1 MTINYNVTGTERK
14 RLADYI
20 SGFMGTEKKYLGA
33 PTFAYQIG
41 YLTVSKD
48 GAISFEDRGYNSD
61 IDALMAELEGQG
73 FHTEDTIAKAD
84 TAAPEAASGEDAD
97 TAEPEATSGEDA
109 AQPDEAQASTESETA
124 PAEESVTQ
132 PHGFGLTVTLPA
144 ASFTADGLNNL
155 HALIASK
162 GRLIRKALGIDLLP
176 VQVEVETVSF
186 PWFEGRELD
195 ADEVKTYTH
204 LIASLCDMARN
215 QKRITAK
222 EKVTDN
228 DKYAFRCFLLRLGF
242 IGAEF
247 KDERKILLRDL
258 SGNSAFKSGQ
268 RRTEDLQ
275 SEPPTSTAAVEA
287 QGDRELAEA
296 LADELLIQ
304 QVNASFGE
312 EAAS

>member
-48 GAISFEDRGYNSD
+48 GAVSFEDRGYNSD

-73 FHTEDTIAKAD
+73 FHTEDTITKV
-84 TAAPEAASGEDAD
+84 D
-97 TAEPEATSGEDA
+97 TAEDAAEPDKANADTEQEAT
-109 AQPDEAQASTESETA
+109 
-124 PAEESVTQ
+124 PAEDGVTQ
-132 PHGFGLTVTLPA
+132 SQGCGLTVTLPA
-144 ASFTADGLNNL
+144 ASLPSEALTNLTNLLTA
-155 HALIASK
+155 K
-162 GRLIRKALGIDLLP
+162 GQLIRKALGVEALP
-176 VQVEVETVSF
+176 VEVSTDTVSF
-186 PWFEGRELD
+186 PWFKGRDLD
-195 ADEVKTYTH
+195 ADEAKTYTH
-204 LIASLCDMARN
+204 LISALCDMARN

-222 EKVTDN
+222 EKATDN

-258 SGNSAFKSGQ
+258 SGNSAFKSGS
-268 RRTEDLQ
+268 RRDATL
-275 SEPPTSTAAVEA
+275 
-287 QGDRELAEA
+287 
-296 LADELLIQ
+296 
-304 QVNASFGE
+304 GE

>member
-1 MTINYNVTGTERK
+1 MMINYNVTGAERK

-41 YLTVSKD
+41 YLTVSKG
-48 GAISFEDRGYNSD
+48 GAVSFEDRGYNSD

-84 TAAPEAASGEDAD
+84 TAEDAAELDEANASTEPEAA
-97 TAEPEATSGEDA
+97 
-109 AQPDEAQASTESETA
+109 
-124 PAEESVTQ
+124 PAEDGATQ
-132 PHGFGLTVTLPA
+132 PHGCGLTVTLPA
-144 ASFTADGLNNL
+144 ASLPSEALANL
-155 HALIASK
+155 TSLLAAK
-162 GRLIRKALGIDLLP
+162 GRLIQKALGVEALP
-176 VQVEVETVSF
+176 VEVSPDTVSF
-186 PWFEGRELD
+186 PWFEGRDLD

-204 LIASLCDMARN
+204 LIAALCDMARN

-222 EKVTDN
+222 EKATDN

-258 SGNSAFKSGQ
+258 SGNSAFKSG
-268 RRTEDLQ
+268 TGKEVADH
-275 SEPPTSTAAVEA
+275 AVSA
-287 QGDRELAEA
+287 
-296 LADELLIQ
+296 
-304 QVNASFGE
+304 
-312 EAAS
+312 

>member
-14 RLADYI
+14 RLANYI
-20 SGFMGTEKKYLGA
+20 SGFMGTDKKYLGA

-48 GAISFEDRGYNSD
+48 GAVSFEDRGYNSD

-84 TAAPEAASGEDAD
+84 TAEPEAAPTEGDA
-97 TAEPEATSGEDA
+97 
-109 AQPDEAQASTESETA
+109 
-124 PAEESVTQ
+124 TQ
-132 PHGFGLTVTLPA
+132 PHGCGLTVTLPA
-144 ASFTADGLNNL
+144 ASLPSEALVNLTSLLTA
-155 HALIASK
+155 K
-162 GRLIRKALGIDLLP
+162 GRLIRKALGVEALP
-176 VQVEVETVSF
+176 VEVSPETVSF
-186 PWFEGRELD
+186 PWFEGRDLD
-195 ADEVKTYTH
+195 ADEAKAYTH
-204 LIASLCDMARN
+204 LIAALCDMARN

-222 EKVTDN
+222 EKATDN

-258 SGNSAFKSGQ
+258 SGNSAFKSGKCNTEALQ
-268 RRTEDLQ
+268 R
-275 SEPPTSTAAVEA
+275 SHPASTAAVEV

-312 EAAS
+312 EAVC

>member
-48 GAISFEDRGYNSD
+48 GEVSFEDRGYNSD
-61 IDALMAELEGQG
+61 IDALMVELEDQG

-84 TAAPEAASGEDAD
+84 T
-97 TAEPEATSGEDA
+97 TEPEA
-109 AQPDEAQASTESETA
+109 A
-124 PAEESVTQ
+124 PAEEGVTQ

-144 ASFTADGLNNL
+144 ASLPSEALANL
-155 HALIASK
+155 TSLLAAK
-162 GRLIRKALGIDLLP
+162 GRLIRKALGVEALP
-176 VQVEVETVSF
+176 VEVSPDTVSF
-186 PWFEGRELD
+186 PWFEGRDLD

-204 LIASLCDMARN
+204 LIAALCDMARN

-222 EKVTDN
+222 EKATDN

-242 IGAEF
+242 IGTEF
-247 KDERKILLRDL
+247 KDERKILLRNL
-258 SGNSAFKSGQ
+258 SGNSAFKSGK
-268 RRTEDLQ
+268 RTAEALQ
-275 SEPPTSTAAVEA
+275 PEPPASTAAVEA
-287 QGDRELAEA
+287 QGDPELAEV

>member
-48 GAISFEDRGYNSD
+48 GAVSFEDRGYNSD

-73 FHTEDTIAKAD
+73 FHTEDTITKAD
-84 TAAPEAASGEDAD
+84 AAEPDEANAS
-97 TAEPEATSGEDA
+97 TEPEATSGENA
-109 AQPDEAQASTESETA
+109 TEPEAA
-124 PAEESVTQ
+124 PAEDGITQ
-132 PHGFGLTVTLPA
+132 PHGCGLTVTLPA
-144 ASFTADGLNNL
+144 ASLPSEALVNLTSLLTA
-155 HALIASK
+155 K
-162 GRLIRKALGIDLLP
+162 GRLIRKTLGVGALP
-176 VQVEVETVSF
+176 VVVSPDTVSF
-186 PWFEGRELD
+186 PWFEGRDLN

-204 LIASLCDMARN
+204 LIAALCDMARN

-258 SGNSAFKSGQ
+258 SGNSAFKSGA
-268 RRTEDLQ
+268 RKEV
-275 SEPPTSTAAVEA
+275 ANHAVSA
-287 QGDRELAEA
+287 
-296 LADELLIQ
+296 
-304 QVNASFGE
+304 
-312 EAAS
+312 

>member
-1 MTINYNVTGTERK
+1 MTINYNVTGAERK

-48 GAISFEDRGYNSD
+48 SAVSFEDRGYNSD

-73 FHTEDTIAKAD
+73 FHSEDAIAK
-84 TAAPEAASGEDAD
+84 AD
-97 TAEPEATSGEDA
+97 TAEPEATSGK
-109 AQPDEAQASTESETA
+109 EAA
-124 PAEESVTQ
+124 PAEDGVTL

-144 ASFTADGLNNL
+144 ASLPSEALTNLTSLLTA
-155 HALIASK
+155 K
-162 GRLIRKALGIDLLP
+162 GRLIRKALGVEALP
-176 VQVEVETVSF
+176 VEVSPDTVSF
-186 PWFEGRELD
+186 PWFEGRNLD
-195 ADEVKTYTH
+195 ADEVKAYTH
-204 LIASLCDMARN
+204 LIAALCDMARN
-215 QKRITAK
+215 QKRITAR

-228 DKYAFRCFLLRLGF
+228 DKYAFWCFLLRLGF

-247 KDERKILLRDL
+247 KDERKILLRNL

-275 SEPPTSTAAVEA
+275 PEPPASAAAVEA
-287 QGDRELAEA
+287 QGAPALTEA

>member
-20 SGFMGTEKKYLGA
+20 SGFMGTDKKYLGA
-33 PTFAYQIG
+33 PSFAYQIG

-48 GAISFEDRGYNSD
+48 GAVSFEDRGCNSD
-61 IDALMAELEGQG
+61 IDALMAELEGRG

-84 TAAPEAASGEDAD
+84 TNEPDEAPA
-97 TAEPEATSGEDA
+97 AEPEAAPTEEATDPSGY
-109 AQPDEAQASTESETA
+109 
-124 PAEESVTQ
+124 
-132 PHGFGLTVTLPA
+132 GLTVSIPANTLGPDALANLTSLLA
-144 ASFTADGLNNL
+144 A
-155 HALIASK
+155 K
-162 GRLIRKALGIDLLP
+162 GRLIRAALGLEALP
-176 VQVEVETVSF
+176 VEVGPDTVSF
-186 PWFEGRELD
+186 PWFEGRHLD
-195 ADEVKTYTH
+195 ADEAKTYTH
-204 LIASLCDMARN
+204 LIAALCEMARN

-222 EKVTDN
+222 EKITDN

-247 KDERKILLRDL
+247 KDERKILLRNL
-258 SGNSAFKSGQ
+258 SGNSAFKSGKPHA
-268 RRTEDLQ
+268 EVLQ
-275 SEPPTSTAAVEA
+275 PEPPTSTAAVEV
-287 QGDRELAEA
+287 QGDPALAEA

>member
-48 GAISFEDRGYNSD
+48 GAVSFEDRGYNSD

-73 FHTEDTIAKAD
+73 FHTEDTITKAD
-84 TAAPEAASGEDAD
+84 AAK
-97 TAEPEATSGEDA
+97 
-109 AQPDEAQASTESETA
+109 PDEANASTEPETA
-124 PAEESVTQ
+124 PAEDGATQ
-132 PHGFGLTVTLPA
+132 PHGCGLTVSLPA
-144 ASFTADGLNNL
+144 ASLPSEALVNLTSLLTA
-155 HALIASK
+155 K
-162 GRLIRKALGIDLLP
+162 GRLIRKALGVEALP
-176 VQVEVETVSF
+176 VEVSPDTVSF
-186 PWFEGRELD
+186 PWFEGRDLD
-195 ADEVKTYTH
+195 ADEAKTYTH
-204 LIASLCDMARN
+204 LISALCDMARN

-258 SGNSAFKSGQ
+258 SGNSAFKSGAGK
-268 RRTEDLQ
+268 EVADH
-275 SEPPTSTAAVEA
+275 AVSA
-287 QGDRELAEA
+287 
-296 LADELLIQ
+296 
-304 QVNASFGE
+304 
-312 EAAS
+312 

>member
-48 GAISFEDRGYNSD
+48 GAVSFEDRGYNSD

-73 FHTEDTIAKAD
+73 FHTEDTIAKAN
-84 TAAPEAASGEDAD
+84 
-97 TAEPEATSGEDA
+97 TAEAEA
-109 AQPDEAQASTESETA
+109 A
-124 PAEESVTQ
+124 PAEEGVTQ

-144 ASFTADGLNNL
+144 ASLPSETLANL
-155 HALIASK
+155 TSILAAK

-176 VQVEVETVSF
+176 VQVEADTVSF

-195 ADEVKTYTH
+195 ADEVKAYTH
-204 LIASLCDMARN
+204 LIAALCDMARN

-222 EKVTDN
+222 EKATDN

-242 IGAEF
+242 IGAEY
-247 KDERKILLRDL
+247 KDERKILLRNL
-258 SGNSAFKSGQ
+258 SGNSAFKSGK
-268 RRTEDLQ
+268 RTAEALQ
-275 SEPPTSTAAVEA
+275 PEPPAFTAAVEA
-287 QGDRELAEA
+287 QGDPELAEA

>member
-48 GAISFEDRGYNSD
+48 GAVSFEDRGYNSD

-73 FHTEDTIAKAD
+73 FHTEDTIAKGD
-84 TAAPEAASGEDAD
+84 T
-97 TAEPEATSGEDA
+97 A
-109 AQPDEAQASTESETA
+109 AQPDEARASTGPEAA
-124 PAEESVTQ
+124 PAEDSATQ
-132 PHGFGLTVTLPA
+132 PHGCGLTVTLPA
-144 ASFTADGLNNL
+144 ASLPSDALLNLTSLLTA
-155 HALIASK
+155 K
-162 GRLIRKALGIDLLP
+162 GRLIRKALGVEALP
-176 VQVEVETVSF
+176 VEVSPDTVSF
-186 PWFEGRELD
+186 PWFKGQDLD

-204 LIASLCDMARN
+204 LISALCDMARN

-222 EKVTDN
+222 EKATDN

-258 SGNSAFKSGQ
+258 SGNSAFKSGK
-268 RRTEDLQ
+268 RSTEALRP
-275 SEPPTSTAAVEA
+275 EPPASTAAVEV
-287 QGDRELAEA
+287 QDDRELAEA

>member
-48 GAISFEDRGYNSD
+48 GAVSFEDRGYNSD

-73 FHTEDTIAKAD
+73 FHTEDTITKAD
-84 TAAPEAASGEDAD
+84 AAEPDEANAS
-97 TAEPEATSGEDA
+97 TEPEAT
-109 AQPDEAQASTESETA
+109 
-124 PAEESVTQ
+124 PAEEGVTQ

-144 ASFTADGLNNL
+144 ANLPSEALVNLTSLLTA
-155 HALIASK
+155 K
-162 GRLIRKALGIDLLP
+162 GRLIRKALGVEALP
-176 VQVEVETVSF
+176 VEVSPDTVSF
-186 PWFEGRELD
+186 PWFEGRDLD

-204 LIASLCDMARN
+204 LIAALCDMARN

-222 EKVTDN
+222 EKSTDN

-247 KDERKILLRDL
+247 KDERKILLRNL

-268 RRTEDLQ
+268 RHAEALQ
-275 SEPPTSTAAVEA
+275 PEPPASADAVEF
-287 QGDRELAEA
+287 QGDPELAEA

-304 QVNASFGE
+304 QVNASFEE

>member
-48 GAISFEDRGYNSD
+48 GAVSFEDRGYNSD
-61 IDALMAELEGQG
+61 IDALMAELECQG

-84 TAAPEAASGEDAD
+84 TA
-97 TAEPEATSGEDA
+97 EPEATSGED
-109 AQPDEAQASTESETA
+109 EASTEPEAA
-124 PAEESVTQ
+124 PAEESITQ
-132 PHGFGLTVTLPA
+132 PHGFGLTVTLPSDSLPSEALTNLTSLLA
-144 ASFTADGLNNL
+144 A
-155 HALIASK
+155 K
-162 GRLIRKALGIDLLP
+162 GRLIRKALGVEALP
-176 VQVEVETVSF
+176 VEVSPDAISF
-186 PWFEGRELD
+186 PWFEGRDLN
-195 ADEVKTYTH
+195 ADEAKTYTH
-204 LIASLCDMARN
+204 LISALCDMARS
-215 QKRITAK
+215 QKRITAR

-247 KDERKILLRDL
+247 KDERKILLRNL
-258 SGNSAFKSGQ
+258 SGNSAFKSGK
-268 RRTEDLQ
+268 RSTEALQ
-275 SEPPTSTAAVEA
+275 PEPPASTAAVEA
-287 QGDRELAEA
+287 QGDQELAEA

>member
-33 PTFAYQIG
+33 PTFAYQVG
-41 YLTVSKD
+41 YLTISKD
-48 GAISFEDRGYNSD
+48 GAVSFEDRGYNSD

-84 TAAPEAASGEDAD
+84 TAELEASTTEDEARTEPETNTAEDTTEPEAA
-97 TAEPEATSGEDA
+97 
-109 AQPDEAQASTESETA
+109 
-124 PAEESVTQ
+124 PAEDGTTQ
-132 PHGFGLTVTLPA
+132 PHGCGLTVTLPA
-144 ASFTADGLNNL
+144 ASLPSEALVNLTRLLTA
-155 HALIASK
+155 K
-162 GRLIRKALGIDLLP
+162 GRLIRKALGVEALP
-176 VQVEVETVSF
+176 VEVSPDTVSF
-186 PWFEGRELD
+186 PWFEGRDLD

-204 LIASLCDMARN
+204 LIAALCEMARN

-242 IGAEF
+242 IGAEY

-258 SGNSAFKSGQ
+258 SGNSAFKSGNI
-268 RRTEDLQ
+268 RYFRNADRTH
-275 SEPPTSTAAVEA
+275 
-287 QGDRELAEA
+287 
-296 LADELLIQ
+296 I
-304 QVNASFGE
+304 
-312 EAAS
+312 

>member
-20 SGFMGTEKKYLGA
+20 SGFMGTDKKYLGA
-33 PTFAYQIG
+33 PTFAYQIA

-48 GAISFEDRGYNSD
+48 GEVSFEDRGCNSD
-61 IDALMAELEGQG
+61 IDALMTELEGQG

-84 TAAPEAASGEDAD
+84 TAEQEAAPAGE
-97 TAEPEATSGEDA
+97 GI
-109 AQPDEAQASTESETA
+109 
-124 PAEESVTQ
+124 TQ
-132 PHGFGLTVTLPA
+132 PHGYGLTVTLPA
-144 ASFTADGLNNL
+144 ASLPSEALVNLTSLLTA
-155 HALIASK
+155 K
-162 GRLIRKALGIDLLP
+162 GRLIRKALGVETLP
-176 VQVEVETVSF
+176 VEVGPDTVSF
-186 PWFEGRELD
+186 PWFEGRNLD

-204 LIASLCDMARN
+204 LIAALCDMARN

-258 SGNSAFKSGQ
+258 SGNSAFKSGAGKEV
-268 RRTEDLQ
+268 TDH
-275 SEPPTSTAAVEA
+275 AVSA
-287 QGDRELAEA
+287 
-296 LADELLIQ
+296 
-304 QVNASFGE
+304 
-312 EAAS
+312 

>member
-48 GAISFEDRGYNSD
+48 GAVSFEDRGYNSD

-73 FHTEDTIAKAD
+73 FHTEDTTTKAD
-84 TAAPEAASGEDAD
+84 TTAD
-97 TAEPEATSGEDA
+97 TAEPEATSGENA
-109 AQPDEAQASTESETA
+109 AQPDEANASTEPETA
-124 PAEESVTQ
+124 PAEDGATQ
-132 PHGFGLTVTLPA
+132 PHGCGLTVSLPA
-144 ASFTADGLNNL
+144 ASLPSEALVNLTSLLTA
-155 HALIASK
+155 K
-162 GRLIRKALGIDLLP
+162 GRLIRKALGVEALP
-176 VQVEVETVSF
+176 VEVSPDTVSF
-186 PWFEGRELD
+186 PWFEGRDLD

-204 LIASLCDMARN
+204 LIAALCDMARN

-268 RRTEDLQ
+268 RSTEALQ
-275 SEPPTSTAAVEA
+275 RSHPASTAAVEV

>member
-48 GAISFEDRGYNSD
+48 GAVSFEDRGYNSD
-61 IDALMAELEGQG
+61 IDALMAELESQG

-84 TAAPEAASGEDAD
+84 TAELDESNTSTEPETTTEAAAS
-97 TAEPEATSGEDA
+97 AEPEA
-109 AQPDEAQASTESETA
+109 A
-124 PAEESVTQ
+124 PAEDGATQ
-132 PHGFGLTVTLPA
+132 PHGFVLTVTLPSDSLPSEALTNLTSLLA
-144 ASFTADGLNNL
+144 A
-155 HALIASK
+155 K
-162 GRLIRKALGIDLLP
+162 GRLIRKALGVEALP
-176 VQVEVETVSF
+176 VEVSPDTVSF
-186 PWFEGRELD
+186 PWFEGRDLD

-204 LIASLCDMARN
+204 LIAALCDMARN

-222 EKVTDN
+222 EKATDN

-247 KDERKILLRDL
+247 KDERKILLRNL
-258 SGNSAFKSGQ
+258 SGNSAFKSG
-268 RRTEDLQ
+268 
-275 SEPPTSTAAVEA
+275 S
-287 QGDRELAEA
+287 GK
-296 LADELLIQ
+296 
-304 QVNASFGE
+304 
-312 EAAS
+312 EAADHAVSA

>member
-14 RLADYI
+14 RLAEYI

-48 GAISFEDRGYNSD
+48 GAVSFEDRGYNSD

-84 TAAPEAASGEDAD
+84 TTEDAAEPD
-97 TAEPEATSGEDA
+97 EANASTEPEATSGENA
-109 AQPDEAQASTESETA
+109 TEPEAA
-124 PAEESVTQ
+124 PAEGDATQ
-132 PHGFGLTVTLPA
+132 PHGCGLTVTLTA
-144 ASFTADGLNNL
+144 ASLPSEALTNLTSLLTA
-155 HALIASK
+155 K
-162 GRLIRKALGIDLLP
+162 GRLIRKALGVEALP
-176 VQVEVETVSF
+176 VEVSPDTVSF
-186 PWFEGRELD
+186 PWFEGRDLD
-195 ADEVKTYTH
+195 ADEAKTYTH
-204 LIASLCDMARN
+204 LISALCDMARN

-228 DKYAFRCFLLRLGF
+228 DKYAFLCFLLRLGF

-247 KDERKILLRDL
+247 KDERKILLRDF

-268 RRTEDLQ
+268 HRTKALQ
-275 SEPPTSTAAVEA
+275 PEPPASTAAVEV
-287 QGDRELAEA
+287 QGDRELTEA
-296 LADELLIQ
+296 LADELLLQ

>member
-20 SGFMGTEKKYLGA
+20 SGFMGTDKKYLGA

-48 GAISFEDRGYNSD
+48 GAVSFEDRGYNSD

-73 FHTEDTIAKAD
+73 FHTEDTIAKAY
-84 TAAPEAASGEDAD
+84 TAEGAAEPDEANASTEPETTSGETATEPEAAPAED
-97 TAEPEATSGEDA
+97 SA
-109 AQPDEAQASTESETA
+109 AQPHSC
-124 PAEESVTQ
+124 
-132 PHGFGLTVTLPA
+132 GLTVILPA
-144 ASFTADGLNNL
+144 ASLPSGALANLTSLLTA
-155 HALIASK
+155 K
-162 GRLIRKALGIDLLP
+162 GRLIRKALGVEALP
-176 VQVEVETVSF
+176 VEVSPDIVSF
-186 PWFEGRELD
+186 PWFEGRDLD
-195 ADEVKTYTH
+195 ADEAKTYTH
-204 LIASLCDMARN
+204 LISALCDMARN
-215 QKRITAK
+215 QKRIIAK
-222 EKVTDN
+222 EKVTNN

-258 SGNSAFKSGQ
+258 FGNSAFKSGK
-268 RRTEDLQ
+268 RNAEALQ
-275 SEPPTSTAAVEA
+275 PEPPAFTAAVEV